1 MLLAWVSISSFF
13 FFRPFAGYALDML
26 KGLDAATVGQHRFFA
41 WEQKVP
47 CVPSFHIEQIAEMS
61 DPVHRFL

>member
-1 MLLAWVSISSFF
+1 MGFNLLLFF
-13 FFRPFAGYALDML
+13 FCPFTCDALDML

-47 CVPSFHIEQIAEMS
+47 CVPISHIEQISEMS
-61 DPVHRFL
+61 DSIHRFL